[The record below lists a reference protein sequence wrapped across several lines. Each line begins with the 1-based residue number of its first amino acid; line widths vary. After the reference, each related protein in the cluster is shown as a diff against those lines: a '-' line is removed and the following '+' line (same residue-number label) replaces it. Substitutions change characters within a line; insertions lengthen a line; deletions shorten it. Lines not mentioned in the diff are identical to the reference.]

1 MKRLLLIAAVWMCS
15 TSMFAQETSDQ
26 IKPLETPKTAE
37 EIISSY
43 SSFEEAVF
51 EMTREEWAVVRAWD
65 AYNEDEVVEII
76 MARKN
81 TPEAQERRAS
91 AKAKRMNQPPGDGCE
106 CWIEPDGTYTNITTN
121 MWDQTGGAGADVDA
135 WLGPISLGP
144 GVTFNLYGTTH
155 NSFFI
160 NSKGTISFGAGYIDW
175 TPEGFP
181 EATYNQVAGYWA
193 DIDIREQGQILYK
206 VTPEAV
212 YVNFVDVDY
221 FNSANPSHFPRSNSF
236 QIIITPEGSDFLGEN
251 NVQLCYL
258 DMGWAH
264 GDVGGNGGF
273 NGPNPGVNGADAAAT
288 NGPGVQFGRFNVNN
302 ANYDGPLGNQDG
314 INWLDNKTF
323 AFNVASATSNIP
335 PISSVSPGCDT
346 IRVCLNDTFPLNMNF
361 LSPEIGQ
368 TTSIEVEATGDGL
381 FINNIISGGT
391 ALLDAGFAGSNDNLG
406 VHTITVTATDDGV
419 PAGVTTL
426 QFIVEVIPVEIP
438 VMTITGDLDLCA
450 GQTSVLLANEGFDE
464 YLWSTGCETIDCE
477 VGTSGLVTAQGFLS
491 GCSAEA
497 SVQVTVTPFFLP
509 PVTVLPNPVCSND
522 SALAYVPMPQAGTY
536 VDFEWNGNYNNLGGV
551 VYETNGAD
559 SAYVSPGTF
568 QLLVTNEEGCQGQ
581 RIFNVGGADAAQLP
595 EDIWSGAY
603 CDGIEPVDFDGATG
617 EENCGNFLIYMI
629 NANDGG
635 WGDGFLTVSINGEDA
650 GFILTSSN
658 TLTIHDDIEICSG
671 DFIEVF
677 YISDGSSD
685 ANKSLQIFNCGNQNN
700 TTINTIEPGLLWS
713 GNAGCVNDPPS
724 GVWSQIDGPAGTFA
738 ATDIFNT
745 TFTPT
750 EYGVYNLA
758 FTDQACGIEYLYALE
773 FNEEPELSI
782 SLDQELLCDGESVT
796 GAVVDSFDP
805 GGTGVLNWPNGGPT
819 YGPYTTYQDL
829 DLAASF
835 TNGCGTAEA
844 NFTILAFAEPEP
856 SLEGGVICDGSTFPL
871 SAVDNPNDGLVYE
884 WTLDGATVALNGNN
898 VNVDESGTY
907 CVLVSNECY
916 PTGVQACAEVSVG
929 VLLSEP
935 VFDEFIIDCDGDGS
949 ASVCPQLPA
958 GFTIEWPDG
967 TSGVSGD
974 CFETT
979 ANGSNFCVS
988 VTDSG
993 NCETTEHCGEIII
1006 QVAPTVNG
1014 SADGVVVLCPEVEN
1028 TFDLQANGGVYNWYF
1043 MCLDAIDPIIPL
1055 DIQSEQATVTSSMIP
1070 EDCWDGVVLIGEASN
1085 FCGSQQVEFP
1095 VSVEACEITIP
1106 NVFTPNGDGTNN
1118 AFVIEGLEV
1127 YDDVILEVWN
1137 RWGNLVYESTEYR
1150 SGDFTGRDL
1159 EDGTY
1164 FYALILPN
1172 GIEKTGTF
1180 TIMR

>member
-15 TSMFAQETSDQ
+15 FSAFAQEVTEDLA
-26 IKPLETPKTAE
+26 PLQEQKTAE
-37 EIISSY
+37 EIIQEYGSL
-43 SSFEEAVF
+43 EEAVF
-51 EMTREEWAVVRAWD
+51 GMNREEWAIVRAWEN
-65 AYNEDEVVEII
+65 YSEEEVVELI

-81 TPEAQERRAS
+81 TPGKAARRAE

-144 GVTFNLYGTTH
+144 GVTFNLYGTTY
-155 NSFFI
+155 NSFYI

-181 EATYNQVAGYWA
+181 EATYNQISGYWA

-221 FNSANPSHFPRSNSF
+221 YNSASASHFPRSNSF
-236 QIIITPEGSDFLGEN
+236 QIIITPEGSDFLGDN

-288 NGPGVQFGRFNVNN
+288 NGPGIQFGRFNINN
-302 ANYDGPLGNQDG
+302 GNYDGPGGQQDG

-323 AFNVASATSNIP
+323 AFNVASANSNIP

-346 IRVCLNDTFPLNMNF
+346 IRVCLNDTFPLDMNF
-361 LSPEIGQ
+361 LSPEAGQ
-368 TTSIEVEATGDGL
+368 TTTIDVNATGDGL
-381 FINNIISGGT
+381 FVDNIVNANT
-391 ALLDAGFAGSNDNLG
+391 AFLDAGFAGSNDNLG

-419 PAGVTTL
+419 PAATTTL
-426 QFIVEVIPVEIP
+426 EFIVEVIPIEIP
-438 VMTITGDLDLCA
+438 VMTIEGDLDLCA

-477 VGTSGLVTAQGFLS
+477 VSTSGLVTVQGFLA

-497 SVQVTVTPFFLP
+497 VVQVDVTPFFLP
-509 PVTVLPNPVCSND
+509 TVVVEPNPVCSND
-522 SALAYVPMPQAGTY
+522 SALAYVPPMEAMEY
-536 VDFEWNGNYNNLGGV
+536 VDFEWNANYNNLGGV
-551 VYETNGAD
+551 VYDTNGAD
-559 SAYVSPGTF
+559 SAMVSPGTF

-581 RIFNVGGADAAQLP
+581 RIFNVQGADAALLP
-595 EDIWSGAY
+595 DDIWSGAY
-603 CDGIEPVDFDGATG
+603 CDGIEDVDFDGATG
-617 EENCGNFLIYMI
+617 EENCGNFLLYMI

-650 GFILTSSN
+650 GFVLTSTN
-658 TLTIHDDIEICSG
+658 PLTIHDDIEVCSG

-677 YISDGSSD
+677 YVSDGGND

-700 TTINTIEPGLLWS
+700 TTINLIEPGLLWS
-713 GNAGCVNDPPS
+713 GNAGCVNEPPS
-724 GVWSQIDGPAGTFA
+724 GIWAQVDGPAGSFSDTE
-738 ATDIFNT
+738 IFNT
-745 TFTPT
+745 VFTPT
-750 EYGVYNLA
+750 DYGVYNLS
-758 FTDQACGIEYLYALE
+758 FTDQACGIEYLYELE

-782 SLDQELLCDGESVT
+782 SLDEELLCDGETVT
-796 GAVVDSFDP
+796 VTVVDSYDP
-805 GGTGVLNWPNGGPT
+805 GGTGVISWPNGGPT
-819 YGPYTTYQDL
+819 YGPYSTYQDL
-829 DLAASF
+829 DLAATL

-844 NFTILAFAEPEP
+844 NFSLLAFAEPEP

-871 SAVDNPNDGLVYE
+871 SAVNEPNDGLEYE
-884 WTLDGATVALNGNN
+884 WTLDGAALGLVGND

-907 CVLVSNECY
+907 CVIVSNDCY
-916 PTGVQACAEVSVG
+916 PTGIEACADVSVG
-929 VLLSEP
+929 ALINEP
-935 VFDEFIIDCDGDGS
+935 VFDNFSVDCDGDGV
-949 ASVCPQLPA
+949 ASICPNLPA

-974 CFETT
+974 CFETNAT
-979 ANGSNFCVS
+979 GQELCVT

-993 NCETTEHCGEIII
+993 NCETSEHCTNVII
-1006 QVAPTVNG
+1006 QDAPQAVGEYEPVTI
-1014 SADGVVVLCPEVEN
+1014 LCPEVEN
-1028 TFDLQANGGVYNWYF
+1028 SFALTAPGTSTYTWFF
-1043 MCLDAIDPIIPL
+1043 FCLDAEENQIPID
-1055 DIQSEQATVTSSMIP
+1055 QSGSEVTVTSSMIP
-1070 EDCWDGVVLIGEASN
+1070 EDCWDGVVLIGEN
-1085 FCGSQQVEFP
+1085 FCGSVEFP
-1095 VSVEACEITIP
+1095 LSVEGCEITIP
-1106 NVFTPNGDGTNN
+1106 NVFTPNGDNTNN
-1118 AFVIEGLEV
+1118 NFVIEGLEV
-1127 YDDVILEVWN
+1127 YDDVSLEVYN
-1137 RWGNLVYESTEYR
+1137 RWGNLVYESADYR
-1150 SGDFTGRDL
+1150 SGEFTGRDL

-1164 FYALILPN
+1164 YYVLILPN
-1172 GIEKTGTF
+1172 GIENKGTI
-1180 TIMR
+1180 TILR